1 MQDFFSIDIR
11 WKDVAAILNM
21 SIMVSFIDIFEA
33 LYWHQMLTKSDDKN
47 VSKPQGTSS
56 FLQSL
61 LCLATYKK
69 KSFQ

>member
-33 LYWHQMLTKSDDKN
+33 LYWHQMLTKSDEKM
-47 VSKPQGTSS
+47 
-56 FLQSL
+56 LASL
-61 LCLATYKK
+61 RAHRPFSNHCCAWQPIKRNL
-69 KSFQ
+69 SQ